1 MAVIVKYVVE
11 RKGEEVM
18 TFSSKAEADAY
29 DKMLDLAD
37 DLAQLLEQSGLL
49 SEPQVEEVSL
59 HLAQN
64 KEALAALLKGK
75 KVTKPVAATGAKT
88 AKSAKSAKAEPA
100 STTAAA

>member
-75 KVTKPVAATGAKT
+75 RAAKAPT
-88 AKSAKSAKAEPA
+88 AKEPKAAKEEASSTKAA
-100 STTAAA
+100 